1 MNFNNETA
9 IESKTLYINKSRLSL
24 VSKRNEKE
32 KEKFNDIKVRLLSNY
47 FIKKKQQQ
55 KFSLLI
61 FE

>member
-1 MNFNNETA
+1 MNFNNETG